1 MKALLV
7 CPEYPDTFWSFK
19 HALRFVSKG
28 AGQPPLGLLT
38 VAAMLPSDWE
48 KRLVDENVRPLTAS
62 DLAWADHVFL
72 GGMAVQA
79 EAARRIIARCN
90 EAGVPVVAG
99 GPLFT
104 ARHQDFTGVD
114 HFVLNEAELTLP
126 AFLED
131 LRHGRARPIYT
142 TDRWADLTTTPRPM
156 WELVDPRDYATLNI
170 QYSRGCPFDCEFCDI
185 TVLFGR
191 VPRAKSTDQVI
202 AELDAIH
209 RTGWRGH
216 VFFVDDNFIGN
227 RRKLKAEVLPRI
239 IRWMGD
245 HGFPFSL
252 GTEASLDLADDPELL
267 DLMARA
273 GFEEVF
279 VGIETPHEE
288 SLEECRKIPNRGRD
302 LVASVR
308 RLQRAGLQVQA
319 GFIIGF
325 DSDPPT
331 IFATMTRFIEGSGIA
346 VAMVGLLNAPVR
358 TRLHDRLGRENR
370 LLSAFS
376 GNNTDFSMNFVPRMD
391 PVKLARGYRS
401 VLRSIY
407 APRPYYRRVKGFLRS
422 HEPAGRHRAP
432 VEAAHVRALVR
443 SMLRLGVVE
452 EGRLAFW
459 GLFFWTLARR
469 PRQFSTAITLA
480 IYGFH
485 FRRVYALHA

>member
-1 MKALLV
+1 MRALLV

-38 VAAMLPSDWE
+38 VAAMLPADWE
-48 KRLVDENVRPLTAS
+48 KRLVDENVRPLTAG
-62 DLAWADHVFL
+62 DLAWADYVFL

-79 EAARRIIARCN
+79 EAARRIVARCN

-131 LRHGRARPIYT
+131 LRHGRAAPVYT

-156 WELVDPRDYATLNI
+156 WELIDPRNYATLNI
-170 QYSRGCPFDCEFCDI
+170 QFSRGCPFDCEFCDI

-191 VPRAKSTDQVI
+191 VPRAKSGDQVI
-202 AELDAIH
+202 AELDAIL

-239 IRWMGD
+239 IRWMED

-252 GTEASLDLADDPELL
+252 GTEASLDLSDDPELL

-279 VGIETPHEE
+279 VGIETPHVE

-308 RLQRAGLQVQA
+308 RLQQAGLQVQA

-331 IFATMTRFIEGSGIA
+331 IFATMTRFIEESGIA
-346 VAMVGLLNAPVR
+346 VAMVGLLNAPIR

-370 LLSAFS
+370 LLSVFS

-391 PVKLARGYRS
+391 PGTLAEGYRS

-422 HEPAGRHRAP
+422 HEPGGRHRAP

-443 SMLRLGVVE
+443 SMFRLGVVE
-452 EGRLAFW
+452 EGRLPFW
-459 GLFFWTLARR
+459 GLFFWALARR